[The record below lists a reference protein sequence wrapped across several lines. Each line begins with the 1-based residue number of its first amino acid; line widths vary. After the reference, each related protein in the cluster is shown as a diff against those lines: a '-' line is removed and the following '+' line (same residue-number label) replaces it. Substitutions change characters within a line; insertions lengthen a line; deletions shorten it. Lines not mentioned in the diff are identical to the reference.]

1 MSDFLRDT
9 SDRMKLRGRVV
20 IYLPNKK
27 VKTRQLAA
35 DLLNLHKHNQA
46 KCLDMFID
54 KPTKKPKQKP
64 ELRRAV
70 ALCNSRNADLI
81 IPDLGT
87 LSQSIHFLAEVSGLK
102 NKLYTI
108 TRPVKNDEVL
118 LMLLDIATLASI
130 SANIRQDVRTKTKA
144 RLQELKD
151 QGVQLGSP
159 DPMAAL
165 AVAHA
170 ANREIADD
178 YAKQLIPIIREIQGL
193 GYKTLTAIAKML
205 NARGVETAKGG
216 QFHATTVKNILD
228 RSKFL

>member
-1 MSDFLRDT
+1 LGDFLRDT
-9 SDRMKLRGRVV
+9 SDLIKLRGRVV

-70 ALCNSRNADLI
+70 ALCNGRNADLI

-102 NKLYTI
+102 NNLYAI
-108 TRPVKNDEVL
+108 TKPARSNEVL
-118 LMLLDIATLASI
+118 LMRLDIATLASI
-130 SANIRQDVRTKTKA
+130 AANIREDVRDKTKK
-144 RLQELKD
+144 RLQELKA
-151 QGVQLGSP
+151 QGVILGSP
-159 DPMAAL
+159 DPMKAL

-178 YAKQLIPIIREIQGL
+178 YAKQLLPEIREIQAL

-205 NARGVETAKGG
+205 NARGVNTAKGG
-216 QFHATTVKNILD
+216 QFYATTVKNILD
-228 RSKFL
+228 RSKYL

>member
-1 MSDFLRDT
+1 MGDFLRDT
-9 SDRMKLRGRVV
+9 SDLIKLRGRVV
-20 IYLPNKK
+20 VYLPNKK

-54 KPTKKPKQKP
+54 KPTVKPKHKP

-70 ALCNSRNADLI
+70 ALCNGRNADLI

-102 NKLYTI
+102 NKLFSI
-108 TRPVKNDEVL
+108 TRPAQSDEVL
-118 LMLLDIATLASI
+118 LMHLDIATLASI
-130 SANIRQDVRTKTKA
+130 SANIRQDVRSKTKA
-144 RLQELKD
+144 SLQALKD
-151 QGVQLGSP
+151 KGVKLGPP

-178 YAKQLIPIIREIQGL
+178 YAKVVMPQIKEIQAL
-193 GYKTLTAIAKML
+193 GYKTLTAIAQML
-205 NARGVETAKGG
+205 NRRGVATAKGG
-216 QFHATTVKNILD
+216 QFYATTVKNILD
-228 RSKFL
+228 RSKYL